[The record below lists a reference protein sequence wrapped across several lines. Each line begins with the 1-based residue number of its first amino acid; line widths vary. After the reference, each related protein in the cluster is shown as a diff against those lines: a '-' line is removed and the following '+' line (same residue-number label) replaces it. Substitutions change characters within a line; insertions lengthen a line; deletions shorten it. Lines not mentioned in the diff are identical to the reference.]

1 MPSDDFH
8 VHGVH
13 DHAVEHAA
21 QHAGGHGE
29 AHAGAN
35 PIDTLPGRIAVLSA
49 VLATLGALMTFA
61 GGDTQAKAQLYKNT
75 ASITKTRA
83 NDEWNYY
90 QAKGVKRN
98 VAEMGAAL
106 AAQPDKVEGFK
117 TEAERYKKE
126 QGEIKA
132 RGDKLEEEVKEW
144 DARSEEEMHQHHWWA
159 LGGTSMQ
166 IAIALSAIALLSRK
180 TWLLYGV
187 GLVAALGLAFG
198 GMALAGV

>member
-1 MPSDDFH
+1 MPGDEFH

-21 QHAGGHGE
+21 EHGGGV
-29 AHAGAN
+29 
-35 PIDTLPGRIAVLSA
+35 DTLPGRVAVLSA

-61 GGDTQAKAQLYKNT
+61 GGDTQAKAQLFKNT

-90 QAKGVKRN
+90 QAKGVKHNLAEFGASMSTKPERAQAYKAEADRYRN
-98 VAEMGAAL
+98 
-106 AAQPDKVEGFK
+106 
-117 TEAERYKKE
+117 E
-126 QGEIKA
+126 QAEIKA
-132 RGDKLEEEVKEW
+132 RADKLEDEVKEW
-144 DARSEEEMHQHHWWA
+144 DRQSEEQMHLHHRWA
-159 LGGTSMQ
+159 LGATAMQ
-166 IAIALSAIALLSRK
+166 IAIALSAIVLLSRK

-187 GLVAALGLAFG
+187 GLVAVTGLVFG